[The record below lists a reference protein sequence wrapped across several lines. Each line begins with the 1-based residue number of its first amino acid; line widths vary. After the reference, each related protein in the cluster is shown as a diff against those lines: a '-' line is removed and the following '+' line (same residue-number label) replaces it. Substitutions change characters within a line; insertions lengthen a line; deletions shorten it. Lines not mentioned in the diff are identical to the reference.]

1 MSSRK
6 LTHIE
11 TDFLVKSLNYSITSK
26 ALPNKNI
33 IASKEFKS
41 DLSIIILPADKV
53 RSTVILNYEN
63 SLEKCMDHI
72 NNGPYQLLKKD
83 PITKIKAKTLIQLKV
98 LEDNEF
104 IDNILY
110 FCL

>member
-26 ALPNKNI
+26 KLPNRNI

-41 DLSIIILPADKV
+41 DLSIVILPADKV

-63 SLEKCMDHI
+63 YLEKCMDHI
-72 NNGPYQLLKKD
+72 NKGPYQLLKKD

-104 IDNILY
+104 IDNKLY
-110 FCL
+110 FCI